1 MHVDVLVQLG
11 EKILLYIRA
20 YFCVLK
26 SWTVGSQHIW
36 LQSSNNW
43 IQEIFF
49 LNVHKLWMNFINKDK
64 QILYLT
70 LKFQS

>member
-1 MHVDVLVQLG
+1 MNCWKSTYLAAEQQQLDS
-11 EKILLYIRA
+11 RD
-20 YFCVLK
+20 
-26 SWTVGSQHIW
+26 
-36 LQSSNNW
+36 
-43 IQEIFF
+43 FF